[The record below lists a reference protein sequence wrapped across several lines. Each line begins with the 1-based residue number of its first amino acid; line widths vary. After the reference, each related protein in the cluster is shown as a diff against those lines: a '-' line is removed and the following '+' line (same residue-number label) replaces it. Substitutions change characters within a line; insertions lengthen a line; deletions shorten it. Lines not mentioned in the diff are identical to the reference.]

1 MRRLLEGGVYLWGPA
16 LIRENI
22 VFQKKTKQGDG
33 VGGGGEGWGFGIARN
48 IEEIASGISKHGIS
62 RDDQEKIMWNFQGSW
77 F

>member
-33 VGGGGEGWGFGIARN
+33 GGEGRVEDLEYPGIL
-48 IEEIASGISKHGIS
+48 K
-62 RDDQEKIMWNFQGSW
+62 K
-77 F
+77 

>member
-33 VGGGGEGWGFGIARN
+33 GGGGVEDLEYPGIL
-48 IEEIASGISKHGIS
+48 K
-62 RDDQEKIMWNFQGSW
+62 K
-77 F
+77 